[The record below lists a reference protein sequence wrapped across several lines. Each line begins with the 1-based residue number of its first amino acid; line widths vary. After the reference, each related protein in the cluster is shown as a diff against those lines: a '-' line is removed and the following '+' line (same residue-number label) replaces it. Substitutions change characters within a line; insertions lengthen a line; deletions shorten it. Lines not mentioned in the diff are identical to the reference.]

1 MKQGGV
7 FLMEKTMS
15 VEEKIK
21 RAEEIYNRR
30 KQNRKITRKWTNK
43 RCKTIKKTYYTNN
56 NLWNNIWNILYYTK
70 Q

>member
-1 MKQGGV
+1 
-7 FLMEKTMS
+7 MEKTMS

-30 KQNRKITRKWTNK
+30 KQNRKITCKWTNK